1 MHQQQGVPVDLK
13 GGCVV
18 KFRSKFFHTSISKVS
33 GLQMD
38 AFGYPPTSRGIRN
51 TQLVQD
57 E

>member
-1 MHQQQGVPVDLK
+1 MHPQQGVPVDFK

-18 KFRSKFFHTSISKVS
+18 KFRSEFFHMSISKVS

-51 TQLVQD
+51 TQLVQN